1 MLTLWIFCDPK
12 FQEMS
17 NLREA
22 KSSLAR
28 QVSQLEMQLESRS
41 QTESIHLKEITKLRN
56 QLKEEN
62 RVKIVSYY
70 SIMTSRAS

>member
-1 MLTLWIFCDPK
+1 
-12 FQEMS
+12 MS

-62 RVKIVSYY
+62 RVKIVSYFFDF
-70 SIMTSRAS
+70 MTSYFAWFMTS

>member
-1 MLTLWIFCDPK
+1 
-12 FQEMS
+12 MS

-62 RVKIVSYY
+62 RVKIVSFDW
-70 SIMTSRAS
+70 IMTSGAS